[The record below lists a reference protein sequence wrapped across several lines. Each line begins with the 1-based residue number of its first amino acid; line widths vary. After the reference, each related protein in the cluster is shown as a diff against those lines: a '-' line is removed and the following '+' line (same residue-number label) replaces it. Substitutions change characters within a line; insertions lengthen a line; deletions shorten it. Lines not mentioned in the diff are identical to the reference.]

1 MLINFMLC
9 DSDNFRFLNKMSLK
23 CTTDLNFEVDFGS
36 NGDIGTVATWW
47 NLILF
52 GKNNNFHS
60 LYNFSSNPNN
70 ITLRISMVS
79 RN

>member
-1 MLINFMLC
+1 MLINIMLC

-23 CTTDLNFEVDFGS
+23 CTTDLNFQVDFGS

-52 GKNNNFHS
+52 GK
-60 LYNFSSNPNN
+60 
-70 ITLRISMVS
+70 
-79 RN
+79 